1 MAKTMDQYKQEEMLT
16 RAQALRQD
24 VDREIARQEFAA
36 KREHVITQEMIEGAQ
51 KVTYPKVDQFQRALD
66 DALTTGT
73 GAVQISAINPGP
85 LVKSITES
93 EWLDKTQSMRVVA
106 LNEALGYAKALV
118 EHRSAIAIDVADI
131 LETADRFAKFLV
143 SNKR

>member
-1 MAKTMDQYKQEEMLT
+1 MAKTTDQAMQEELMK

-24 VDREIARQEFAA
+24 VDKVIARQGLVAE
-36 KREHVITQEMIEGAQ
+36 KEHVVTQEMMKGAQ
-51 KVTYPKVDQFQRALD
+51 KLPKVDQFQKALD
-66 DALTTGT
+66 DALITGT
-73 GAVQISAINPGP
+73 GGVHISAINPGA

-106 LNEALGYAKALV
+106 LNEAIGYAKVLV
-118 EHRSAIAIDVADI
+118 ENKSTVVDVADI

-143 SNKR
+143 GNQR